1 MPHKSDE
8 ARKEYNR
15 KYYEQKKSKQKNAVH
30 FCDGVDEQPTIKVV
44 ELATIPEEPLLE
56 VSVEELLNSIRDDD
70 NYFYLKAKYKI
81 TRDYEN
87 WSYYNAR
94 VNAELLRK
102 KAMWG
107 KLFWFDIIKN
117 NL

>member
-15 KYYEQKKSKQKNAVH
+15 KYYKQKKSKGKNVLS
-30 FCDGVDEQPTIKVV
+30 FCDGVDERPTIEVV
-44 ELATIPEEPLLE
+44 ELGAIPDEPLLE
-56 VSVEELLNSIRDDD
+56 VSVEELLNSITDDD
-70 NYFYLKAKYKI
+70 NYLYLKAKCKI
-81 TRDYEN
+81 TKDYEN

-94 VNAELLRK
+94 VNAELLQK

-107 KLFWFDIIKN
+107 RLFW
-117 NL
+117 